1 MAPSVISSFLGTRY
15 FLQSKTFLP
24 GWGPSC
30 NRAGPKVPS
39 FHCQEASQLVTL
51 WSHSLPVVP
60 KLIQLLQLWW
70 LLRIACKDATSHG
83 VTCSSFPFPLLVL
96 WAEDLLMENRVSWRS
111 HALLTLDS
119 DLSGSLDFSQS
130 VRSTPSDIDNEEG
143 GSHRW
148 LLLYFG
154 QWQGAAIQGM
164 CSEYSYPFHG
174 KTTGWPCLSHTL
186 FSFTA
191 TPDFNF
197 DLLL

>member
-96 WAEDLLMENRVSWRS
+96 WAEDLLMETRVSWRKPGLGAS
-111 HALLTLDS
+111 TGPHSVMSYSACRPLASLVTLCKSFWISVFSWNNDFKTPWVLICCHVLLCSRVLVKKPFRALEIWQKAGNLH
-119 DLSGSLDFSQS
+119 SL
-130 VRSTPSDIDNEEG
+130 
-143 GSHRW
+143 
-148 LLLYFG
+148 
-154 QWQGAAIQGM
+154 
-164 CSEYSYPFHG
+164 
-174 KTTGWPCLSHTL
+174 GWPVGWCISL
-186 FSFTA
+186 
-191 TPDFNF
+191 
-197 DLLL
+197 